1 MIVIDPS
8 LNETDIEVFQFIVRF
23 KHTHNGNSPSM
34 LEIERGT
41 CASSRSHVH
50 YVLKKLEDAGFL
62 KMGENQRSRGIQIP
76 GTEWVVT
83 EKYREP
89 ALEYVRN

>member
-1 MIVIDPS
+1 MSTPDSS
-8 LNETDIEVFQFIVRF
+8 LNETDIEVYKFIIRF
-23 KHTHNGNSPSM
+23 KQSHNGNSPSM
-34 LEIERGT
+34 LEIEKGT

-50 YVLKKLEDAGFL
+50 YVLKKLEDAGYL

-76 GTEWVVT
+76 GTEWVKT
-83 EKYREP
+83 EQYSEP